1 MERLYHQKVGSPQGE
16 STGIGTSE
24 QRQREATVEDA
35 VEEITII
42 PDEDIIIV
50 FDS

>member
-1 MERLYHQKVGSPQGE
+1 VERIDRQKVGSPQGE
-16 STGIGTSE
+16 STGVGTSE

-35 VEEITII
+35 LEEVAII